1 MVSRSVSAFALV
13 VLTVVCMALT
23 VVCMAPSQ
31 ARAQESVLPR
41 GAAHLVVQVLEVAR
55 AVRSSSA
62 SSHRAAAD
70 VDPADA
76 AADSDA
82 AADPDSTEAADA
94 SDEAEVQADGGV
106 IPYARTV
113 VQLFGRGVPV
123 TPLADL
129 PRGGTTLNVHPCRGG
144 CVFRLRVGF

>member
-1 MVSRSVSAFALV
+1 MVSRSVFAFALV
-13 VLTVVCMALT
+13 ALT

-31 ARAQESVLPR
+31 ARAQRSVLPR

-113 VQLFGRGVPV
+113 VQLFGRGLPV

>member
-113 VQLFGRGVPV
+113 VQLFGRGLPV

>member
-1 MVSRSVSAFALV
+1 MVSRSVFAFALV
-13 VLTVVCMALT
+13 ALT

-31 ARAQESVLPR
+31 ARAQRSVLPR

-70 VDPADA
+70 VDPADVA
-76 AADSDA
+76 ADVAADSDA
-82 AADPDSTEAADA
+82 AADPDATEAADA

>member
-1 MVSRSVSAFALV
+1 
-13 VLTVVCMALT
+13 MALT

-113 VQLFGRGVPV
+113 VQLFGRGLPV

>member
-1 MVSRSVSAFALV
+1 
-13 VLTVVCMALT
+13 
-23 VVCMAPSQ
+23 MAPSQ
-31 ARAQESVLPR
+31 ARAQRSVLPR

>member
-1 MVSRSVSAFALV
+1 
-13 VLTVVCMALT
+13 MALT